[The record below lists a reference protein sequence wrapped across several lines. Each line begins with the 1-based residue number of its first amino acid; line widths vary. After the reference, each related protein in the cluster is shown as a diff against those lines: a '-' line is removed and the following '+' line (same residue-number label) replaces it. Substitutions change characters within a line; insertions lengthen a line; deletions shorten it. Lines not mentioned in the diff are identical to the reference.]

1 MSLIKER
8 KKKVISDY
16 KTHKRDSGSADV
28 QVAVLTHQINFLSSH
43 FEKNPK
49 DHHSRFGLIKMV
61 SKRKKLL
68 SFIQKNYPERYK
80 ELITRLG
87 MRK

>member
-1 MSLIKER
+1 MALTKER

-16 KTHKRDSGSADV
+16 KIHKKDSGSVEV
-28 QVAVLTHQINFLSSH
+28 QVAVLTDQINALSSH
-43 FEKNPK
+43 FEKNSK

-68 SFIQKNYPERYK
+68 SYLQKTYPERYK
-80 ELITRLG
+80 SLIARLEL
-87 MRK
+87 RK

>member
-1 MSLIKER
+1 MSLTKDK

-16 KTHKRDSGSADV
+16 KVHKRDSGSSDI
-28 QVAVLTHQINFLSSH
+28 QVAILTEQINALSAH

-61 SKRKKLL
+61 GKRKKLL
-68 SFIQKNYPERYK
+68 SYLQKTDPERYK
-80 ELITRLG
+80 ALISRLDL
-87 MRK
+87 RK

>member
-1 MSLIKER
+1 MALTKER

-16 KTHKRDSGSADV
+16 KTHKRDSGSVEV
-28 QVAVLTHQINFLSSH
+28 QVAVLTDQINALSSH

-68 SFIQKNYPERYK
+68 SYVQKLHPERYK
-80 ELITRLG
+80 ELITRLEL
-87 MRK
+87 RK

>member
-1 MSLIKER
+1 MVLIKER

-16 KTHKRDSGSADV
+16 RIHKRDSGSVEV
-28 QVAVLTHQINFLSSH
+28 QVAVLTDKINALSAH
-43 FEKNPK
+43 FEKNSK

-68 SFIQKNYPERYK
+68 SYLNKTYPERYK
-80 ELITRLG
+80 ELITRLDL
-87 MRK
+87 RK

>member
-1 MSLIKER
+1 MALTKEH

-16 KTHKRDSGSADV
+16 KVHKKDSGSVEV
-28 QVAVLTHQINFLSSH
+28 QVAVLTNQINTLSSH
-43 FEKNPK
+43 FEKNSK

-68 SFIQKNYPERYK
+68 SYLQKTYPERYK
-80 ELITRLG
+80 ALITRLDL
-87 MRK
+87 RK